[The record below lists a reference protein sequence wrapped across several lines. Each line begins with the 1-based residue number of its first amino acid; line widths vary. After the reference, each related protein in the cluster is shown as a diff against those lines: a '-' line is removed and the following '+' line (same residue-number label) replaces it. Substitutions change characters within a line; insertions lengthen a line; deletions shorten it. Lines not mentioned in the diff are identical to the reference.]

1 MSQLQELQ
9 ENLLGTV
16 IQQLVPDLAKCIS
29 LQKEDRVQI
38 NTVVGIFTYVPFSQ
52 IHASYRL
59 EFDGH
64 RVYATRGLGKKPTLG
79 NVDNYTDW
87 AEKEILRDL
96 TLGEYSEELRKVVNN
111 IYPAKSGPEKVEVD
125 YEDLQNLISL
135 ATAMAPGILPKYVD
149 NLRTQAKGCMRSK
162 LQHLIDMPGHAED
175 KIGHAKRLTN
185 LMEKFQ

>member
-9 ENLLGTV
+9 EKLFETILKE
-16 IQQLVPDLAKCIS
+16 LVPDLAKCIA
-29 LQKEDRVQI
+29 LQKDERVEI
-38 NTVVGIFTYVPFSQ
+38 KTIVGIFTYIPFSQ
-52 IHASYRL
+52 AYASCRL
-59 EFDGH
+59 EFNGR
-64 RVYATRGLGKKPTLG
+64 RVYTHRGLGKKPTVG
-79 NVDNYTDW
+79 NVDSYTDW
-87 AEKEILRDL
+87 AEQQIWQDL
-96 TLGEYSEELRKVVNN
+96 ALGGYGGELREIINN
-111 IYPAKSGPEKVEVD
+111 HFPAKSGPEKVEVD